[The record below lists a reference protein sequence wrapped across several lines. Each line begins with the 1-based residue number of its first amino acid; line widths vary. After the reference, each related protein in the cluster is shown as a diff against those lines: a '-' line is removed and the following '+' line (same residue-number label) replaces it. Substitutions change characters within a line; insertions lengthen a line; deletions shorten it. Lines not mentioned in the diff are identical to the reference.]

1 MSTALSLNDFKQG
14 GLHGSQASLTYMQ
27 ENITVKT
34 WMERSFFFLYK
45 NMWEVYLCAYVYF
58 CEFAL
63 SGFCA
68 QVWVCVFV
76 FAEVMYTEEFN
87 QVPHTD
93 LQVQIQQE

>member
-1 MSTALSLNDFKQG
+1 
-14 GLHGSQASLTYMQ
+14 
-27 ENITVKT
+27 
-34 WMERSFFFLYK
+34 
-45 NMWEVYLCAYVYF
+45 MWEMYVCAYVYY
-58 CEFAL
+58 CEFAP

-93 LQVQIQQE
+93 LQVQIQRE